1 MKFSNYLFLAALT
14 LSLFFAGCAGS
25 PERIDGSPFDQ
36 ARYDNDEA
44 SCRSQVRN
52 KYPNLARQGQMGGTS
67 RTPARIP
74 STDNVQFAA
83 MEFNSCM
90 NGKGWK

>member
-1 MKFSNYLFLAALT
+1 MKTPYYLILAVLY
-14 LSLFFAGCAGS
+14 LSLFFAGCAG

-36 ARYDNDEA
+36 AQYERDDT

-52 KYPNLARQGQMGGTS
+52 KYPNLARHGQMAGTS
-67 RTPARIP
+67 RSPARLP
-74 STDNVQFAA
+74 STNQVPFAA

-90 NGKGWK
+90 SGKGWK